1 MKPRPCQSPGC
12 ANLTVGRLCR
22 DCYIK
27 AQARKRDRN
36 AKRCPKCDKV
46 LSNSSSGKTCA
57 GCRDY
62 SAQAEEMRRN
72 RLAVFAT
79 EATAAPVLSATP
91 NINGSVVVISD
102 PHIPF
107 HDPHALQYVCEIAD
121 MLRVKRLVVGGDLLH
136 FDQISKY
143 DRAGKTVNFVDELVS
158 GGRVLE
164 ALAEVFTDGIDIIP
178 GNHDQRLEKLL
189 AKMNESK
196 EGRKGIEVI
205 AALMGRPD
213 PDHAEDITYSLM
225 AHFLGK
231 AGVTIH
237 TLPDITVNG
246 VWLIQHPGSVSRI
259 APQNERQ
266 MAIKHRKCVIQGHS
280 HLWGLG
286 FDPSGTDVCFNVGH
300 LALEEKWRYVRER
313 PGHFPKAI
321 KGFGVILR
329 TASAPE
335 GRLLPIALHERMF
348 DLREIADILRSA

>member
-1 MKPRPCQSPGC
+1 
-12 ANLTVGRLCR
+12 
-22 DCYIK
+22 
-27 AQARKRDRN
+27 
-36 AKRCPKCDKV
+36 
-46 LSNSSSGKTCA
+46 
-57 GCRDY
+57 
-62 SAQAEEMRRN
+62 
-72 RLAVFAT
+72 VFAT
-79 EATAAPVLSATP
+79 EATAAPVISSTP

-121 MLRVKRLVVGGDLLH
+121 MLRVKRLVVAGDLLH
-136 FDQISKY
+136 FDEISRY
-143 DRAGKTVNFVDELVS
+143 DRAGKTVNFIQELVS

-164 ALAEVFTDGIDIIP
+164 ALAEVFRDGIDIIP

-237 TLPDITVNG
+237 TLPDLTVNET
-246 VWLIQHPGSVSRI
+246 WLIQHPGSVSRI
-259 APQNERQ
+259 APQNERA

-286 FDPSGTDVCFNVGH
+286 FDPSGTDIAFNCGH
-300 LALEEKWRYVRER
+300 LASEEKWRYMRER
-313 PGHFPKAI
+313 PTTFPRAI

-329 TASAPE
+329 TAAAPE

-348 DLREIADILRSA
+348 DLREVADILRSAS